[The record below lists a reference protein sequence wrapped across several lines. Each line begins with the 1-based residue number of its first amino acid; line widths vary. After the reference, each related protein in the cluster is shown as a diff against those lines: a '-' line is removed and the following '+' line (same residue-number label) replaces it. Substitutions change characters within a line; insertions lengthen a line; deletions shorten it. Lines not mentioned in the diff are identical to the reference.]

1 MSSKAFT
8 RQIFDWLHQVNTD
21 DDLTPAD
28 VCVALQLTRHFN
40 EDDDGGRAWPSCKF
54 IGDEIGLSESTVI
67 NSVRR
72 LHKHGHLRVVW
83 GQRGRGHPNQYWM
96 EIKPQR
102 AKVLDDVKHQPVK
115 VLTPQSARIKPQPAK
130 ENHLKNQGEG
140 GGPGRPSLAAAPQL
154 LLLEIYNRGHLKD
167 AAALPAVRT
176 AFHAA
181 LKLASAD
188 DIIAGARVWVAAFD
202 NPRFLPPLQ
211 DWLAARGWEKPPPK
225 KHRNGHGGKRNAREQ
240 MWEREGFQQD
250 ENGNW
255 YDPAEIGGGQ

>member
-115 VLTPQSARIKPQPAK
+115 VLTPQSTRIKPQPAK

-181 LKLASAD
+181 GSLRSTILVFCRRCRTGLLLAAGRNHHQRNIAMVTAASAMLASKCGSVRAFNKTKT
-188 DIIAGARVWVAAFD
+188 ATGMTLLRSGVANERD
-202 NPRFLPPLQ
+202 RSSP
-211 DWLAARGWEKPPPK
+211 AA
-225 KHRNGHGGKRNAREQ
+225 ATS
-240 MWEREGFQQD
+240 
-250 ENGNW
+250 
-255 YDPAEIGGGQ
+255 